1 MNHRKGTFT
10 KILRL
15 IWAVQLRNPE
25 ELMIVAAEEDT
36 DIDDGTISDLDENNI
51 NSSNMNVI

>member
-1 MNHRKGTFT
+1 
-10 KILRL
+10 
-15 IWAVQLRNPE
+15 
-25 ELMIVAAEEDT
+25 MIVAAEEYT

>member
-1 MNHRKGTFT
+1 
-10 KILRL
+10 
-15 IWAVQLRNPE
+15 
-25 ELMIVAAEEDT
+25 MIVAAEEDT